1 MKYTKLNDPNTYS
14 RITPE
19 LEEMPIPAHTI
30 FNIVE
35 NEEIKRSY
43 VQSRTTTLQELR
55 ILLDEED
62 ITIVETIAASK
73 YLTSLQIFEYITL
86 RGLDVKRE
94 KLRKHLLK
102 LMKYRVIQE
111 SMLLQPGC
119 VKGIMYY
126 ELNYLGFLLS
136 KNGIDF
142 HKGIQFTG
150 ISKSDDPSHIKR
162 ILVGNQIILNL
173 LMSNTVMERFG
184 VMETMRPIVEG
195 SVENNLIRTAVYVR
209 IDEDSVLAYDVVRD
223 TEEGYLKILDKV
235 NRYYQLIHNQDY
247 LISNFHHDI
256 VYPQLIICGESYE
269 HNVKILNL
277 LKDSN
282 VYNDEDPILFTED
295 LLNLRRSP
303 VSIYELGEDNKQI
316 WYSLPQ
322 NN

>member
-30 FNIVE
+30 FNVAE

-94 KLRKHLLK
+94 NLRKHLLK

-136 KNGIDF
+136 KNGVDF

-150 ISKSDDPSHIKR
+150 ISKSDDPCRIKR

-173 LMSNTVMERFG
+173 LMSNIVMERFG

-195 SVENNLIRTAVYVR
+195 SVGNILIRTPVYVR
-209 IDEDSVLAYDVVRD
+209 IDQNSVLAYDVVRD

-269 HNVKILNL
+269 HNVKIRQL
-277 LKDSN
+277 LKESN
-282 VYNDEDPILFTED
+282 LYNDEDPILFTED

>member
-30 FNIVE
+30 FNVAE

-62 ITIVETIAASK
+62 IIIVETIAASK

-94 KLRKHLLK
+94 NLRKHLLK

-150 ISKSDDPSHIKR
+150 ISKSDDPCRIKR

-173 LMSNTVMERFG
+173 LMSNIVMERFG

-195 SVENNLIRTAVYVR
+195 SVGNILIRTPVYVR
-209 IDEDSVLAYDVVRD
+209 IDQNSVLAYDVVRD
-223 TEEGYLKILDKV
+223 KEEGYLKILDKV
-235 NRYYQLIHNQDY
+235 NRYYELLHNQDY
-247 LISNFHHDI
+247 LNSNFHGDQ
-256 VYPQLIICGESYE
+256 VYPQLIICGESYA
-269 HNVKILNL
+269 HNVKIRKL
-277 LKDSN
+277 LKESN
-282 VYNDEDPILFTED
+282 LYNDEDPILFTED

>member
-30 FNIVE
+30 FNVAE

-94 KLRKHLLK
+94 KIRKHLLK

-173 LMSNTVMERFG
+173 LMSNIVMERFG

-195 SVENNLIRTAVYVR
+195 SVGNILIRTPVYVR
-209 IDEDSVLAYDVVRD
+209 IDQNSVLAYDVVRD

-235 NRYYQLIHNQDY
+235 NRYYKLLHNQDY

>member
-30 FNIVE
+30 FNVAE

-150 ISKSDDPSHIKR
+150 ISKSDDPCRIKR

-173 LMSNTVMERFG
+173 LMSNIVMERFG

-195 SVENNLIRTAVYVR
+195 SVGNILIRTPVYVR
-209 IDEDSVLAYDVVRD
+209 IDQNSVLAYDVVRD
-223 TEEGYLKILDKV
+223 KEEGYLKILDKV
-235 NRYYQLIHNQDY
+235 NRYYELLHNQDY
-247 LISNFHHDI
+247 LNSNFHGDQ
-256 VYPQLIICGESYE
+256 VYPQLIICGESYA
-269 HNVKILNL
+269 HNVKIRKL
-277 LKDSN
+277 LKESN
-282 VYNDEDPILFTED
+282 LYNDEDPILFTED

>member
-1 MKYTKLNDPNTYS
+1 MKYTKWNDPNTYS

-19 LEEMPIPAHTI
+19 LEEMPIPAHSVFGVI
-30 FNIVE
+30 E
-35 NEEIKRSY
+35 NEQIKRSY
-43 VQSRTTTLQELR
+43 IPSRITTLQEIS

-62 ITIVETIAASK
+62 IMI
-73 YLTSLQIFEYITL
+73 
-86 RGLDVKRE
+86 VKRE
-94 KLRKHLLK
+94 NLRKRILK
-102 LMKYRVIQE
+102 LMKHRVIQE
-111 SMLLQPGC
+111 SELQQPGC
-119 VKGIMYY
+119 VKGLKYY
-126 ELNYLGFLLS
+126 ELNYLGYLLT

-150 ISKSDDPSHIKR
+150 ISQSDDPCRIKR

-195 SVENNLIRTAVYVR
+195 SVGNILIRTPVYVR
-209 IDEDSVLAYDVVRD
+209 IDQNSVLAYDVVRD

-269 HNVKILNL
+269 HNVKIRQL
-277 LKDSN
+277 LKESN
-282 VYNDEDPILFTED
+282 LYNDEDPILFTED

>member
-30 FNIVE
+30 FNVAE
-35 NEEIKRSY
+35 NEKIKRSY

-150 ISKSDDPSHIKR
+150 ISKNDDPSHIKR

-184 VMETMRPIVEG
+184 VMETMRPIIEG
-195 SVENNLIRTAVYVR
+195 SVENNLIRTAVYVH

>member
-30 FNIVE
+30 FNVAE

-94 KLRKHLLK
+94 NLRKHLLK

-150 ISKSDDPSHIKR
+150 ISKSDDPCRIKR

-173 LMSNTVMERFG
+173 LMSNIVMERFG

-195 SVENNLIRTAVYVR
+195 SVGNILIRTPVYVR
-209 IDEDSVLAYDVVRD
+209 IDQNSVLAYDVVRD

>member
-30 FNIVE
+30 FNVAE

-94 KLRKHLLK
+94 NLRKHLLK

-150 ISKSDDPSHIKR
+150 ISKSDDPCRIKR

-173 LMSNTVMERFG
+173 LMSNIVMERFG

-195 SVENNLIRTAVYVR
+195 SVGNILIRTPVYVR
-209 IDEDSVLAYDVVRD
+209 IDQNSVLAYDVVRD

-269 HNVKILNL
+269 HNVKIRQL
-277 LKDSN
+277 LKESN
-282 VYNDEDPILFTED
+282 LYNDEDPILFTED

>member
-30 FNIVE
+30 FNVAE

-94 KLRKHLLK
+94 NLRKHLLK

-150 ISKSDDPSHIKR
+150 ISKSDDPCRIKR

-173 LMSNTVMERFG
+173 LMSNIVMERFG

-195 SVENNLIRTAVYVR
+195 SVGNILIRTPVYVR
-209 IDEDSVLAYDVVRD
+209 IDQNSVLAYDVVRD

-295 LLNLRRSP
+295 LLHLRRSP

>member
-30 FNIVE
+30 FNVAE
-35 NEEIKRSY
+35 NEKIKRSY

-126 ELNYLGFLLS
+126 ELNYLGFLLT

-150 ISKSDDPSHIKR
+150 ISQSDDPCRIKR

-173 LMSNTVMERFG
+173 LMSNIVMERFG

-195 SVENNLIRTAVYVR
+195 SVGNILIRTPVYVR
-209 IDEDSVLAYDVVRD
+209 IDQNSVLAYEVVRD
-223 TEEGYLKILDKV
+223 SEENHLKLLDKV
-235 NRYYQLIHNQDY
+235 NRYYELLHNQDY
-247 LISNFHHDI
+247 LNSNFHGDT
-256 VYPQLIICGESYE
+256 VYPQLVICGESYE
-269 HNVKILNL
+269 HNVKIRKL
-277 LKDSN
+277 LKESN
-282 VYNDEDPILFTED
+282 LYNDKDPILFTED

>member
-30 FNIVE
+30 FNVVE

-184 VMETMRPIVEG
+184 VMETMRPIIEG

-256 VYPQLIICGESYE
+256 VYPQLIICGESYA
-269 HNVKILNL
+269 HNVKIRKL
-277 LKDSN
+277 LKESN
-282 VYNDEDPILFTED
+282 LYNDEDPILFTED

>member
-30 FNIVE
+30 FNVAE

-184 VMETMRPIVEG
+184 VMETMRPIIEG
-195 SVENNLIRTAVYVR
+195 SV
-209 IDEDSVLAYDVVRD
+209 
-223 TEEGYLKILDKV
+223 
-235 NRYYQLIHNQDY
+235 
-247 LISNFHHDI
+247 
-256 VYPQLIICGESYE
+256 
-269 HNVKILNL
+269 
-277 LKDSN
+277 
-282 VYNDEDPILFTED
+282 
-295 LLNLRRSP
+295 
-303 VSIYELGEDNKQI
+303 
-316 WYSLPQ
+316 
-322 NN
+322 

>member
-30 FNIVE
+30 FNVAE

-94 KLRKHLLK
+94 NLRKHLLK

-150 ISKSDDPSHIKR
+150 ISKSDDPCRIKR

-173 LMSNTVMERFG
+173 LMSNIVMERFG

-195 SVENNLIRTAVYVR
+195 SVGNILIRTPVYVR
-209 IDEDSVLAYDVVRD
+209 LDQNSVLAYDVVRD

>member
-30 FNIVE
+30 FNVVE

-184 VMETMRPIVEG
+184 VMETMRPIIEG

-256 VYPQLIICGESYE
+256 VYPQLIICGELYE

>member
-30 FNIVE
+30 FNVAE
-35 NEEIKRSY
+35 NEKIKRSY

-126 ELNYLGFLLS
+126 ELNYLGFLLT

-150 ISKSDDPSHIKR
+150 ISQSDDPCRIKR

-173 LMSNTVMERFG
+173 LMSDIVMERFG
-184 VMETMRPIVEG
+184 VMETMRPIIEG
-195 SVENNLIRTAVYVR
+195 SVGNILIRTPVYVR
-209 IDEDSVLAYDVVRD
+209 IDQDSVLVYDVVRD

-235 NRYYQLIHNQDY
+235 NRYYQLIHNKDY

>member
-1 MKYTKLNDPNTYS
+1 
-14 RITPE
+14 
-19 LEEMPIPAHTI
+19 MPIPAHTI
-30 FNIVE
+30 FNVAE

-94 KLRKHLLK
+94 NLRKHLLK

-150 ISKSDDPSHIKR
+150 ISKSDDPCRIKR

-173 LMSNTVMERFG
+173 LMSNIVMERFG

-195 SVENNLIRTAVYVR
+195 SVGNILIRTPVYVR
-209 IDEDSVLAYDVVRD
+209 IDQNSVLAYDVVRD

-269 HNVKILNL
+269 HNVKIRQL
-277 LKDSN
+277 LKESN
-282 VYNDEDPILFTED
+282 LYNDEDPILFTED

>member
-30 FNIVE
+30 FNVAE

-94 KLRKHLLK
+94 KIRKHLLK

-150 ISKSDDPSHIKR
+150 ISKSDDPCRIKR

-173 LMSNTVMERFG
+173 LMSNIVMERFG

-195 SVENNLIRTAVYVR
+195 SVGNILIRTPVYVR
-209 IDEDSVLAYDVVRD
+209 IDQNSVLAYDVVRD
-223 TEEGYLKILDKV
+223 KEEGYLKILDKV
-235 NRYYQLIHNQDY
+235 NRYYELLHNQDY
-247 LISNFHHDI
+247 LNSNFHGDQ
-256 VYPQLIICGESYE
+256 VYPQLIICGESYA
-269 HNVKILNL
+269 HNVKIRKL
-277 LKDSN
+277 LKESN
-282 VYNDEDPILFTED
+282 LYNDEDPILFTED

>member
-1 MKYTKLNDPNTYS
+1 MKYTKWNDPKMYS

-30 FNIVE
+30 FNVAE

-184 VMETMRPIVEG
+184 VMETMRPIIEG

-256 VYPQLIICGESYE
+256 VYPQLIICGESFE
-269 HNVKILNL
+269 HNVKILKL
-277 LKDSN
+277 LKESN
-282 VYNDEDPILFTED
+282 LYNDEDPILFTED

-303 VSIYELGEDNKQI
+303 VSIYGLDENNKQI

>member
-30 FNIVE
+30 FNVVE

-184 VMETMRPIVEG
+184 VMETMRPIIEG
-195 SVENNLIRTAVYVR
+195 SVENNLIRTAVYAR

-269 HNVKILNL
+269 HNVKIRQL
-277 LKDSN
+277 LKESN
-282 VYNDEDPILFTED
+282 LYNDEDPILFTED

>member
-19 LEEMPIPAHTI
+19 LEEMLIPAHTI
-30 FNIVE
+30 FNVAE

-94 KLRKHLLK
+94 KIRKHLLK

-184 VMETMRPIVEG
+184 VMETMRPIIEG

-209 IDEDSVLAYDVVRD
+209 IDENSVLAYDVVRD

-235 NRYYQLIHNQDY
+235 NRYYKLLHNQDY
-247 LISNFHHDI
+247 LNSNFHGDQ
-256 VYPQLIICGESYE
+256 VYPQLIICGESYA
-269 HNVKILNL
+269 HNVKIRKL
-277 LKDSN
+277 LKESN
-282 VYNDEDPILFTED
+282 LYNDEDPILFTED
-295 LLNLRRSP
+295 LLNLRQSP